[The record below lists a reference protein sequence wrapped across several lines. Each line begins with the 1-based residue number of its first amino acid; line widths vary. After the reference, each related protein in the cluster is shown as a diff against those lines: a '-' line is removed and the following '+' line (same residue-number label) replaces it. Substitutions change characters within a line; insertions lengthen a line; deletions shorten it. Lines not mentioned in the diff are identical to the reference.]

1 MKREIT
7 VTGGKWGTLGF
18 RVRRRDVSEIF
29 EPLKDQ
35 LTAGLSIELPGR
47 TRPAPV
53 SVTRTFWTTC
63 PSFRSCEIGAW
74 MTTRG
79 DYPWPDQ
86 RPPKYAAEVVVETD
100 GVTLTIRG
108 RAPAGRG
115 GKSGSDGA

>member
-47 TRPAPV
+47 TRP
-53 SVTRTFWTTC
+53 
-63 PSFRSCEIGAW
+63 
-74 MTTRG
+74 
-79 DYPWPDQ
+79 
-86 RPPKYAAEVVVETD
+86 
-100 GVTLTIRG
+100 
-108 RAPAGRG
+108 RARQHDKNLLDDLPIV
-115 GKSGSDGA
+115 